1 MSSSFTSP
9 KFFFP
14 TCPSSPPASMGP
26 VCFSAY
32 LTGCYRYSE
41 ALRHQL
47 TPGEASFSDGKWTKR
62 AERWSGS
69 SVGAGE
75 LEDFC
80 MDWFSV
86 RMDTKPPRWSDFS
99 CVYTCLPIKTGS
111 LFNTNIKAITVLNF
125 LDVFSENSYKLP
137 FDVALI
143 SFLLHVRSLS

>member
-1 MSSSFTSP
+1 
-9 KFFFP
+9 
-14 TCPSSPPASMGP
+14 MGP

-75 LEDFC
+75 PEDLY

-86 RMDTKPPRWSDFS
+86 RMDTKPPCWSDFS
-99 CVYTCLPIKTGS
+99 CVYTCFPIKTGS
-111 LFNTNIKAITVLNF
+111 LFNTNIKAIIVLNF
-125 LDVFSENSYKLP
+125 LDVFSRETAISCCLRWRWFLFFSMSEVYSNKWQETREAKRINS
-137 FDVALI
+137 
-143 SFLLHVRSLS
+143 